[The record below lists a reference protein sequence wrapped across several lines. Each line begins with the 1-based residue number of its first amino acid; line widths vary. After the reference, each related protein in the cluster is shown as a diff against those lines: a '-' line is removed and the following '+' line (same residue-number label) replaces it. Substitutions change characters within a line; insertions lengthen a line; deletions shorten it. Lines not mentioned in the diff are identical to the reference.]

1 MRVVRFICITKTK
14 LEQKLFDDL
23 KINFQKERQSI
34 IRKVVKDKT
43 DLWRKN
49 YLFLNG
55 IIGAIDQERDLYKVL
70 FSNNG
75 DQRFWQKL
83 RAILTKEIRSRAQ
96 LYNVHLTDKITSYY
110 AQELLIDGLLSL
122 IRAWIDNP
130 HPESVEHFSKILNF
144 SQMLAPIDLLEKI
157 IEPKKI
163 ELSKL
168 DLFIRQLLPFSFS
181 NLVVQS
187 KFLMAE
193 P

>member
-1 MRVVRFICITKTK
+1 M
-14 LEQKLFDDL
+14 
-23 KINFQKERQSI
+23 
-34 IRKVVKDKT
+34 
-43 DLWRKN
+43 
-49 YLFLNG
+49 NG

-96 LYNVHLTDKITSYY
+96 LYNVHLTDKIPSYY

-157 IEPKKI
+157 RTKRSSYQSSIF
-163 ELSKL
+163 LLGSFC
-168 DLFIRQLLPFSFS
+168 LFLFS

>member
-1 MRVVRFICITKTK
+1 M
-14 LEQKLFDDL
+14 
-23 KINFQKERQSI
+23 
-34 IRKVVKDKT
+34 
-43 DLWRKN
+43 
-49 YLFLNG
+49 NG

-83 RAILTKEIRSRAQ
+83 RAILTKEIRRRAQ
-96 LYNVHLTDKITSYY
+96 LYNVHLTDKIPSYY

-130 HPESVEHFSKILNF
+130 HLESVEHFSKILNV

-157 IEPKKI
+157 RTKKI